1 MVERVVQSG
10 LDDARKFLLLH
21 IIETYFVLAGVQR
34 DEFDRALLQERY
46 REVRK
51 MQMTWMEKIEKKS
64 RKEGREEGLKEG
76 LLEGK
81 RETLRRQLETK
92 FGPLPE
98 EMISRV
104 RAVQSLP
111 ELDSYLDRVLV
122 PRWKTWASEAD
133 GPCPHDG
140 IAHYVSGGEEDAAVL

>member
-1 MVERVVQSG
+1 
-10 LDDARKFLLLH
+10 
-21 IIETYFVLAGVQR
+21 
-34 DEFDRALLQERY
+34 
-46 REVRK
+46 
-51 MQMTWMEKIEKKS
+51 MQMTWAEKVEKKG
-64 RKEGREEGLKEG
+64 RKEGHEEGLKEG

-81 RETLRRQLETK
+81 REALLRQLETK

-122 PRWKTWASEAD
+122 AASL
-133 GPCPHDG
+133 
-140 IAHYVSGGEEDAAVL
+140 EDMGLRG